1 MREVTSGGYNEGGRW
16 RSSGRFVFSSGTF
29 HQATDGGCSRRED
42 NDSEELKGV
51 DEERERA
58 SKPCNYSI
66 PTTMGSQ
73 VNLRY
78 KSQPIIP
85 FGAI

>member
-1 MREVTSGGYNEGGRW
+1 MREVTSGGCNEGGRW

-51 DEERERA
+51 
-58 SKPCNYSI
+58 
-66 PTTMGSQ
+66 
-73 VNLRY
+73 
-78 KSQPIIP
+78 
-85 FGAI
+85 